1 MATTPKYDQLLAEL
15 AAGELSDL
23 EQKVL
28 DLLSVHPE
36 GLTRYELLEMV
47 FGPGARYLA
56 EKRGLANCT
65 EDRKIREAIESL
77 RNNGVPVVS
86 SSGKAGYRLDT
97 SAEAVGSMIAEW
109 QSRVENLQER
119 IRKASQ
125 FHQVSIPR
133 SPTAQAPRI
142 TQGRLF

>member
-1 MATTPKYDQLLAEL
+1 MATTPQYDQLLAEL
-15 AAGELSDL
+15 AAGELSDI

-28 DLLSVHPE
+28 ELLSVNPD
-36 GLTRYELLEMV
+36 GLTRYELLELV
-47 FGPGARYLA
+47 FSPGARYLA
-56 EKRGLANCT
+56 EKRGLANST

-86 SSGKAGYRLDT
+86 SSGKPGYRLDT
-97 SAEAVGSMIAEW
+97 SPEAVGSMIAEW

-133 SPTAQAPRI
+133 SPGQTPRTI
-142 TQGRLF
+142 QGRLF

>member
-1 MATTPKYDQLLAEL
+1 MTTTPQYDKLLAEL

-28 DLLSVHPE
+28 DLLSTHPD
-36 GLTRYELLEMV
+36 GLTRYELLELV

-56 EKRGLANCT
+56 EKRGLANST

-77 RNNGVPVVS
+77 RNNWLPIVS
-86 SSGKAGYRLDT
+86 SSGKPGYRLDT
-97 SAEAVGSMIAEW
+97 SPEAVGSMIAEW

-125 FHQVSIPR
+125 FYHVAPPQVPGR
-133 SPTAQAPRI
+133 SSQSM
-142 TQGRLF
+142 QGRLF